1 LARRSHRQQRS
12 RWRNVLSTQRRFL
25 KELLATY
32 NAAAHRLRSSHIV
45 IKPPAY
51 DGEIEAG
58 NGPHNSRALDNGSTL
73 FNPDHRFATHR
84 PVQMSQLLAIVSWFA
99 VFSGLFTAVAI
110 ALDILMRPQ
119 HMKIMN
125 IDSMAKLLV
134 LRRRRSFLM

>member
-1 LARRSHRQQRS
+1 
-12 RWRNVLSTQRRFL
+12 
-25 KELLATY
+25 
-32 NAAAHRLRSSHIV
+32 
-45 IKPPAY
+45 
-51 DGEIEAG
+51 
-58 NGPHNSRALDNGSTL
+58 
-73 FNPDHRFATHR
+73 
-84 PVQMSQLLAIVSWFA
+84 MSQLLAIVSWFA